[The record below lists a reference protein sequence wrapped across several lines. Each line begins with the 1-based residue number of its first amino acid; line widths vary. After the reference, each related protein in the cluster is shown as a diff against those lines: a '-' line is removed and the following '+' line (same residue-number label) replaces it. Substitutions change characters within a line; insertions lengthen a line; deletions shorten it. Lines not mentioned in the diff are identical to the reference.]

1 MTEETKEAK
10 VPAGMT
16 IKQPEPEQN
25 PQPKGLPTKEFD
37 IDPGLPIIQYPHYT
51 NNAKSELACI
61 LVRPDG
67 MASIEQKIPKDE
79 KHPLYRDISIQFT
92 EEEILTNTNREVQL
106 QVARNKALE
115 ESKTTQ
121 EREEKS
127 TKLWEV
133 KSEFMEMQ
141 VVKNSTEKSLKRN
154 LRKATTWFEALAYGC
169 AILIKEDEKSD

>member
-1 MTEETKEAK
+1 MVE
-10 VPAGMT
+10 V
-16 IKQPEPEQN
+16 
-25 PQPKGLPTKEFD
+25 
-37 IDPGLPIIQYPHYT
+37 
-51 NNAKSELACI
+51 
-61 LVRPDG
+61 
-67 MASIEQKIPKDE
+67 
-79 KHPLYRDISIQFT
+79 QFT

-121 EREEKS
+121 EREEKRA
-127 TKLWEV
+127 KLWEV